1 MDKQIWPRFG
11 GACGILFGGLLI
23 VGGSTVDANSTVGYT
38 VAFAGYV
45 FFIPFLGYLYSVLR
59 RAEGE
64 GGWLSMTALGAG
76 LVGIAIK
83 LGSDAPALVA
93 QRKGFN
99 PGAVKA
105 LNAIADT
112 SFILTLLPL
121 GVLVAAVA
129 IVTLKTRILPA
140 WIGWGSALITIA
152 LLVDGMFF
160 DSEFGPAFPLFLLW
174 TFLISAVLSWR
185 AGRVSANMSS
195 AETSS
200 NPEPVR

>member
-1 MDKQIWPRFG
+1 MEKQIWPRFG
-11 GACGILFGGLLI
+11 GACGILFVVLLM
-23 VGGSTVDANSTVGYT
+23 VGVSTTDANRTVGYT
-38 VAFAGYV
+38 VALAGFV

-83 LGSDAPALVA
+83 LGSLAPELSA
-93 QRKGFN
+93 QRKGSD
-99 PGAVKA
+99 PGVVKA

-112 SFILTLLPL
+112 SFILSLLPL

-129 IVTLKTRILPA
+129 NVTLKTRILPA
-140 WIGWGSALITIA
+140 WIGWGSALTAIA

-174 TFLISAVLSWR
+174 TFLIGAVLSWR
-185 AGRVSANMSS
+185 AGRVSAGMSS

-200 NPEPVR
+200 NPETGR